1 MRNERSAGRAE
12 WRDEDGIE
20 DQYIWQQI
28 IQKRVQC
35 TEQERKKR
43 MNFLLIL
50 ALKYALFTAAMFL
63 TGMVMCY
70 FFDGET
76 DRLKNE

>member
-1 MRNERSAGRAE
+1 
-12 WRDEDGIE
+12 
-20 DQYIWQQI
+20 
-28 IQKRVQC
+28 
-35 TEQERKKR
+35 

-63 TGMVMCY
+63 TGMAMCY

-76 DRLKNE
+76 DRLKNESKSNGMV

>member
-1 MRNERSAGRAE
+1 
-12 WRDEDGIE
+12 
-20 DQYIWQQI
+20 
-28 IQKRVQC
+28 
-35 TEQERKKR
+35 

-50 ALKYALFTAAMFL
+50 TLKHALFTAAIFL

-76 DRLKNE
+76 DYLKNE

>member
-1 MRNERSAGRAE
+1 MEICPT
-12 WRDEDGIE
+12 EDNLKGKVLV
-20 DQYIWQQI
+20 YR
-28 IQKRVQC
+28 KR
-35 TEQERKKR
+35 EEE
-43 MNFLLIL
+43 MNFILIL
-50 ALKYALFTAAMFL
+50 MLKYALFTAAMFL